1 MRHKY
6 LEHILS
12 ILLITVLLG
21 TIFLFVH
28 RSKKTERIKKDTE
41 IESYLNLQFIDFDRP
56 FDKALLRD
64 VLAIYEP
71 NKIGKHDSLL
81 TAIDKYRKTKLL
93 DNIQSAHL
101 QEQLSFEKILELLK
115 MYIKFIIIY
124 IIVMVLTYYGVQT
137 SGVLR
142 FVRKQQ
148 KKQSSFLSFVIMITS
163 KPNSIKWIPLLS
175 YYSQALFHLFKAIV
189 KALVYLILFS
199 PAYVIAY
206 SLKTEFNTDTILFM
220 ILLGVISNG
229 LLITYTNK
237 FYTFL
242 VTESRKGYVQTAIV
256 KNLNNSFAISSKS
269 TISLQSI
276 FNFRKRFK
284 GHVFEH
290 IFMNARF
297 QYLSTIKEQASFLI
311 TGLIIIEMALN
322 IQGHLNYELLQQIL
336 YRNFDIVIV
345 IILGIFYVV
354 KSTEI
359 FADFVRNKESQR
371 YENVGI

>member
-12 ILLITVLLG
+12 IILITVLLG
-21 TIFLFVH
+21 TIFIFVH

-81 TAIDKYRKTKLL
+81 TAIDQYRKTKLL